1 MGKGKVE
8 DATAQVYTKAIG
20 AQSFSLESAFS
31 ASRSVTDERQHGAM
45 VTTKKLI
52 LTGWLVEAVDMVTW
66 TASVASGASAPAG
79 GVGRGLPS
87 VRLLSA
93 GEC

>member
-20 AQSFSLESAFS
+20 AQSFTLESAFS
-31 ASRSVTDERQHGAM
+31 ASRSVTDEREHGAM
-45 VTTKKLI
+45 VTAAKLH
-52 LTGWLVEAVDMVTW
+52 LTGWRTVAVGMATW
-66 TASVASGASAPAG
+66 TASVASGASAAAG